1 MQTCHPLRWIRASA
15 LLAIAL
21 SALAGCASRG
31 KPVLTQVSEEDERKA
46 VAHYNLGVH
55 HLSEGNTALA
65 IRELQ
70 ASVERNPNDPW
81 IHLSLAEGYRRKAKI
96 PECEQ
101 HLLRSLEISPDFHHA
116 RLTLS
121 ALYIQT
127 GRFEQAV
134 GEAQRLV
141 DDPTFPAPWQGL
153 TNLGYAQFRLGR
165 LGEAREALH
174 LALEYRS
181 FYWPAILD
189 LGILEAQEGRK
200 LEAVERFKKV
210 LGYKPGPLVAA
221 EVNYRLAEVYVSLG
235 RRDAALDHL
244 AQAVAA
250 RPGSPWAKRSEEYRK
265 LLQ

>member
-1 MQTCHPLRWIRASA
+1 MNTCHPLRWIRNAA
-15 LLAIAL
+15 LLAIAA

-31 KPVLTQVSEEDERKA
+31 KPALAQVSEEDERKA

-70 ASVERNPNDPW
+70 AAVERNPNDPW

-96 PECEQ
+96 AESER
-101 HLLRSLEISPDFHHA
+101 HLLRSLELNPEFHHA

-121 ALYIQT
+121 GLYNQT
-127 GRFEQAV
+127 GRFELAAQ
-134 GEAQRLV
+134 EAQVLV
-141 DDPTFPAPWQGL
+141 DDATFPAPWQAL
-153 TNLGYAQFRLGR
+153 TNLGYAQFRLGQ
-165 LGEAREALH
+165 LGEARQTLQ
-174 LALEYRS
+174 LALEYRP
-181 FYWPAILD
+181 FHWPALLD
-189 LGILEAQEGRK
+189 LGILEAEAGRK
-200 LEAVERFKKV
+200 LEAVERFQKV
-210 LGYKPGPLVAA
+210 LGYKPGPLVEA

-250 RPGSPWAKRSEEYRK
+250 RPGSPWAKRSQEYRK
-265 LLQ
+265 LLR

>member
-1 MQTCHPLRWIRASA
+1 MEMRHSSGWIRGPVCLVLA
-15 LLAIAL
+15 LA
-21 SALAGCASRG
+21 ALAGCASRG
-31 KPVLTQVSEEDERKA
+31 KPRLAKVSEESERKA
-46 VAHYNLGVH
+46 VAHYNVGVH
-55 HLSEGNTALA
+55 HLSQGSTALA

-70 ASVERNPNDPW
+70 AAVEANPNDPW
-81 IHLSLAEGYRRKAKI
+81 IHLALAEGYRRKAKI
-96 PECEQ
+96 AEAER
-101 HLLRSLEISPDFHHA
+101 HLMRSLEVSPEFHNA

-127 GRFEQAV
+127 GRYEQAV

-141 DDPTFPAPWQGL
+141 DDPTFPAPWQAL

-165 LGEAREALH
+165 LGEARGTLQ
-174 LALEYRS
+174 LALEYRA

-189 LGILEAQEGRK
+189 LAILEAQEGRK

-210 LGYKPGPLVAA
+210 LTHDPGPLVVA

-235 RRDAALDHL
+235 RRKDALTHL
-244 AQAVAA
+244 SQSVAA
-250 RPGSPWAKRSEEYRK
+250 QPGSSWAKKSAQYQK